1 MSIFHIA
8 PAAHFYNYIQ
18 LESQEVRD
26 TSVGGIVCY
35 NGTTDYGAL
44 YVSVPN
50 NSSTY
55 KYRALVDEIVGGTGI
70 SVTQDEKDKGK
81 WTIATNGNSG
91 ETQTQ
96 AVKVTIQKKDILNG
110 TNTVYYAN
118 VNKDTSSNGFTYR
131 AYDDSGNNV
140 VVSVYTYSYNPQ
152 YVAINLDSSD
162 LLPNVTTV
170 NIDIIVGTVAAA
182 TASVTTTTP
191 PSQQPGQQ
199 PGTENIN

>member
-26 TSVGGIVCY
+26 TSAGGIVCY

-44 YVSVPN
+44 YISVPT

-55 KYRALVDEIVGGTGI
+55 EYRALVDELVGGTGI

-91 ETQTQ
+91 ETQ
-96 AVKVTIQKKDILNG
+96 AVKVTIQKDS

-118 VNKDTSSNGFTYR
+118 IKKDTRNGFTYR
-131 AYDDSGNNV
+131 AYDASGNTV
-140 VVSVYTYSYNPQ
+140 TASVYTYSPNPQ
-152 YVAINLDSSD
+152 YVVID
-162 LLPNVTTV
+162 LNSATLLTDLNTV
-170 NIDIIVGTVAAA
+170 NIDIIVSTVA
-182 TASVTTTTP
+182 TSVPVITTP
-191 PSQQPGQQ
+191 PGQQ
-199 PGTENIN
+199 PQSPNPEQ

>member
-1 MSIFHIA
+1 MNIFHIA

-26 TSVGGIVCY
+26 TSAGGIVYY

-55 KYRALVDEIVGGTGI
+55 EYRALVNKIVGGTGI

-81 WTIATNGNSG
+81 WTIATNVNSSG
-91 ETQTQ
+91 TQV
-96 AVKVTIQKKDILNG
+96 VKVTIQKDALNG

-118 VNKDTSSNGFTYR
+118 VNKDTRNGFTYR
-131 AYDDSGNNV
+131 AYDASGNTV
-140 VVSVYTYSYNPQ
+140 AVSVYTYSPNPQ
-152 YVAINLDSSD
+152 YVVINLDSSTI
-162 LLPNVTTV
+162 LTNLNTV
-170 NIDIIVGTVAAA
+170 YIDIIVGTAA
-182 TASVTTTTP
+182 TSVPVNTTP
-191 PSQQPGQQ
+191 PDQQPQT
-199 PGTENIN
+199 PGTE

>member
-26 TSVGGIVCY
+26 TSAVGIVCY

-50 NSSTY
+50 GSSTY
-55 KYRALVDEIVGGTGI
+55 EYRALVDEIVGGTGI

-81 WTIATNGNSG
+81 WTIATDGNSS
-91 ETQTQ
+91 ETQV
-96 AVKVTIQKKDILNG
+96 VKVTIQKDTLSG

-118 VNKDTSSNGFTYR
+118 VKKDTRNGFTYR
-131 AYDDSGNNV
+131 AYDANGNTV
-140 VVSVYTYSYNPQ
+140 TASVYTYSPNPQ
-152 YVAINLDSSD
+152 YVVINLDSSTLLTD
-162 LLPNVTTV
+162 LNTV
-170 NIDIIVGTVAAA
+170 NIDIIVGTAA
-182 TASVTTTTP
+182 TSVPVSTTP
-191 PSQQPGQQ
+191 PGQQ
-199 PGTENIN
+199 SQSPGAEQ

>member
-26 TSVGGIVCY
+26 TSAGGIVCY

-55 KYRALVDEIVGGTGI
+55 EYRALVNKIVGGTGI

-81 WTIATNGNSG
+81 WTIATDVNSSG
-91 ETQTQ
+91 TQV
-96 AVKVTIQKKDILNG
+96 VKVTIQKDALNG
-110 TNTVYYAN
+110 TNTFYYAN
-118 VNKDTSSNGFTYR
+118 VNKDTRNGFTYR
-131 AYDDSGNNV
+131 AYDASGNTV
-140 VVSVYTYSYNPQ
+140 AVSVYTYSHNPQ
-152 YVAINLDSSD
+152 YVVINLDSSTI
-162 LLPNVTTV
+162 LTNLNTV
-170 NIDIIVGTVAAA
+170 YIDIIVGTTFIDVSAGNAL
-182 TASVTTTTP
+182 
-191 PSQQPGQQ
+191 PGQQ
-199 PGTENIN
+199 SQSPNPEQ

>member
-26 TSVGGIVCY
+26 TSAGGIVCY

-55 KYRALVDEIVGGTGI
+55 EYRALVNKIVGGTGI

-81 WTIATNGNSG
+81 WTIATDVNSS
-91 ETQTQ
+91 ETQV
-96 AVKVTIQKKDILNG
+96 VKVTIQKDALNG

-118 VNKDTSSNGFTYR
+118 VNKDTRNGFTYR
-131 AYDDSGNNV
+131 AYDASGNTV
-140 VVSVYTYSYNPQ
+140 AVSVYTYSPNPQ
-152 YVAINLDSSD
+152 YVVINLDSSTI
-162 LLPNVTTV
+162 LTNLNTV
-170 NIDIIVGTVAAA
+170 YIDIIVGTAA
-182 TASVTTTTP
+182 TSALVNTTP
-191 PSQQPGQQ
+191 PGQQ
-199 PGTENIN
+199 PQTPGTE

>member
-70 SVTQDEKDKGK
+70 SVTQDAKDKGK

-91 ETQTQ
+91 ETQ
-96 AVKVTIQKKDILNG
+96 AVKVTIQKKDNLSG

-118 VNKDTSSNGFTYR
+118 VNKDTHNGFTYR
-131 AYDDSGNNV
+131 AYDASGNTV
-140 VVSVYTYSYNPQ
+140 AVSVYTYSNNPQ
-152 YVAINLDSSD
+152 YVVINLDSSA
-162 LLPNVTTV
+162 LLTVVDTV

-182 TASVTTTTP
+182 TASVTTNTP
-191 PSQQPGQQ
+191 PNQQPGQQ

>member
-26 TSVGGIVCY
+26 TSAGGIVCY

-55 KYRALVDEIVGGTGI
+55 EYRALVNKIVGGTGI

-81 WTIATNGNSG
+81 WTISSG
-91 ETQTQ
+91 TQV
-96 AVKVTIQKKDILNG
+96 VKVTIQKDAPNG
-110 TNTVYYAN
+110 TNPVYYAN
-118 VNKDTSSNGFTYR
+118 VNKDTRNGFTYR
-131 AYDDSGNNV
+131 AYDANGNTV
-140 VVSVYTYSYNPQ
+140 AVSVYTYSLNPQ
-152 YVAINLDSSD
+152 YVVINLDSSTI
-162 LLPNVTTV
+162 LTNLNTV
-170 NIDIIVGTVAAA
+170 YIDIIVGTAA
-182 TASVTTTTP
+182 TSVPVNTTP
-191 PSQQPGQQ
+191 PDQQPQT
-199 PGTENIN
+199 PGTE

>member
-26 TSVGGIVCY
+26 TSAGGIVCY

-55 KYRALVDEIVGGTGI
+55 EYRALVNKIVGGTGI

-81 WTIATNGNSG
+81 WTIATDVNSS
-91 ETQTQ
+91 ETQV
-96 AVKVTIQKKDILNG
+96 VKVTIQKDALNG

-118 VNKDTSSNGFTYR
+118 VNKDTHNGFTYR
-131 AYDDSGNNV
+131 AYDASGNTV
-140 VVSVYTYSYNPQ
+140 AVSVYTYSPNPQ
-152 YVAINLDSSD
+152 YVVINLDSSTI
-162 LLPNVTTV
+162 LTNLNTV
-170 NIDIIVGTVAAA
+170 YIDIIVGTAA
-182 TASVTTTTP
+182 TSALVNTTP
-191 PSQQPGQQ
+191 PGQQ
-199 PGTENIN
+199 PQTPGTE

>member
-1 MSIFHIA
+1 MNIFHIA

-26 TSVGGIVCY
+26 TSAGGIVCY

-55 KYRALVDEIVGGTGI
+55 EYRALVNKIVGGTGI

-81 WTIATNGNSG
+81 WTIATNVNSSG
-91 ETQTQ
+91 TQV
-96 AVKVTIQKKDILNG
+96 VKVTIQKDALNG

-118 VNKDTSSNGFTYR
+118 VNKDTRNGFTYR
-131 AYDDSGNNV
+131 AYDASGNTV
-140 VVSVYTYSYNPQ
+140 AVSVYTYSPNPQ
-152 YVAINLDSSD
+152 YVVINLDSSTI
-162 LLPNVTTV
+162 LTNLNTV
-170 NIDIIVGTVAAA
+170 YIDIIVGTAA
-182 TASVTTTTP
+182 TSVPVNTTP
-191 PSQQPGQQ
+191 PDQQPQT
-199 PGTENIN
+199 PGTE

>member
-1 MSIFHIA
+1 MSIFHA

-55 KYRALVDEIVGGTGI
+55 EYRALVDEIVGGTGI

-91 ETQTQ
+91 ETQ
-96 AVKVTIQKKDILNG
+96 AVKVTIQKDTLSG

-118 VNKDTSSNGFTYR
+118 VKKDTRNGFTYR
-131 AYDDSGNNV
+131 AYNASGNTV
-140 VVSVYTYSYNPQ
+140 AVSVYTYSPNPQ
-152 YVAINLDSSD
+152 YVVIDLDSSTLLRD
-162 LLPNVTTV
+162 LNTV
-170 NIDIIVGTVAAA
+170 NIDIIVGTVA
-182 TASVTTTTP
+182 TSVPVITTP
-191 PSQQPGQQ
+191 PGQQ
-199 PGTENIN
+199 PQSPDPEQ

>member
-26 TSVGGIVCY
+26 TSAGGIVCY

-55 KYRALVDEIVGGTGI
+55 EYRALVNKIVGGTGI

-81 WTIATNGNSG
+81 WTIATDVNSS
-91 ETQTQ
+91 ETQV
-96 AVKVTIQKKDILNG
+96 VKVTIQKDALNG

-118 VNKDTSSNGFTYR
+118 VNKDTRNGFTYR
-131 AYDDSGNNV
+131 AYDASGNTV
-140 VVSVYTYSYNPQ
+140 AVSVYTYSPNPQ
-152 YVAINLDSSD
+152 YVVINLDSSTI
-162 LLPNVTTV
+162 LTNLNTV
-170 NIDIIVGTVAAA
+170 YIDIIVGTTFIDVSAGNAL
-182 TASVTTTTP
+182 
-191 PSQQPGQQ
+191 PGQQ
-199 PGTENIN
+199 SQSPNPEQ

>member
-26 TSVGGIVCY
+26 TSAGGIVCY

-55 KYRALVDEIVGGTGI
+55 EYRALVNKIVGGTGI

-81 WTIATNGNSG
+81 WTIATDVNSS
-91 ETQTQ
+91 ETQV
-96 AVKVTIQKKDILNG
+96 VKVTIQKDALNG

-118 VNKDTSSNGFTYR
+118 VNKDTRNGFTYR
-131 AYDDSGNNV
+131 AYDANGNTV
-140 VVSVYTYSYNPQ
+140 AVSVYTYSHNPQ
-152 YVAINLDSSD
+152 YVVINLDSSTI
-162 LLPNVTTV
+162 LTNLNTV
-170 NIDIIVGTVAAA
+170 YIDIIVGTAA
-182 TASVTTTTP
+182 TSVPVNTTP
-191 PSQQPGQQ
+191 PDQQPQT
-199 PGTENIN
+199 PGTE

>member
-26 TSVGGIVCY
+26 TSAGGIVYY

-55 KYRALVDEIVGGTGI
+55 EYRALVNKIVGGTGI

-81 WTIATNGNSG
+81 WTIATDVNSS
-91 ETQTQ
+91 ETQV
-96 AVKVTIQKKDILNG
+96 VKVTIQKDALNG

-118 VNKDTSSNGFTYR
+118 VNKDTRNGFTYR
-131 AYDDSGNNV
+131 AYDASGNTV
-140 VVSVYTYSYNPQ
+140 AVSVYTYSPNPQ
-152 YVAINLDSSD
+152 YVVINLDSSTI
-162 LLPNVTTV
+162 LTNLNTV
-170 NIDIIVGTVAAA
+170 YIDIIVGTAA
-182 TASVTTTTP
+182 TSVPVNTTP
-191 PSQQPGQQ
+191 PDQQPQT
-199 PGTENIN
+199 PGTE

>member
-18 LESQEVRD
+18 LESQEVRN
-26 TSVGGIVCY
+26 TSAGGIVCY

-55 KYRALVDEIVGGTGI
+55 EYRALVNKIVGGTGI

-81 WTIATNGNSG
+81 WTIATDVNSS
-91 ETQTQ
+91 ETQV
-96 AVKVTIQKKDILNG
+96 VKVTIQKDALNG

-118 VNKDTSSNGFTYR
+118 VNKDTRNGFTYR
-131 AYDDSGNNV
+131 AYDASGNTV
-140 VVSVYTYSYNPQ
+140 AVSVYTYSPNPQ
-152 YVAINLDSSD
+152 YVVINLDSSTI
-162 LLPNVTTV
+162 LTNLNTV
-170 NIDIIVGTVAAA
+170 YIDIIVGTTFIDVS
-182 TASVTTTTP
+182 ASNAL
-191 PSQQPGQQ
+191 PGQQ
-199 PGTENIN
+199 SQSPNPEQ

>member
-26 TSVGGIVCY
+26 TSAGGIVYY

-55 KYRALVDEIVGGTGI
+55 EYRALVNKIVGGTGI

-81 WTIATNGNSG
+81 WTISSG
-91 ETQTQ
+91 TQV
-96 AVKVTIQKKDILNG
+96 VKVTIKKDALNG
-110 TNTVYYAN
+110 TNPVYYAN
-118 VNKDTSSNGFTYR
+118 VNKDTRNGFTYR
-131 AYDDSGNNV
+131 AYDANGNTV
-140 VVSVYTYSYNPQ
+140 AVSVYTYSHNPQ
-152 YVAINLDSSD
+152 YVVINLDSSTI
-162 LLPNVTTV
+162 LTNLNTV
-170 NIDIIVGTVAAA
+170 YIDIIVGTTFIDVSAGNAL
-182 TASVTTTTP
+182 
-191 PSQQPGQQ
+191 PGQQ
-199 PGTENIN
+199 SQSPNPEQ

>member
-50 NSSTY
+50 SSSTY
-55 KYRALVDEIVGGTGI
+55 EYRALVDEIVGGTGI

-81 WTIATNGNSG
+81 WIIATDGNSS
-91 ETQTQ
+91 ETQV
-96 AVKVTIQKKDILNG
+96 VKVTIQKDTLSG

-118 VNKDTSSNGFTYR
+118 VKKDTRNGFTYR
-131 AYDDSGNNV
+131 AYDASGNTV
-140 VVSVYTYSYNPQ
+140 AVSVYTYSLNPQ
-152 YVAINLDSSD
+152 YVVINLDSSTLLTD
-162 LLPNVTTV
+162 LNTV
-170 NIDIIVGTVAAA
+170 NIDIIVGTAA
-182 TASVTTTTP
+182 TSVPVSTTP
-191 PSQQPGQQ
+191 PGQQ
-199 PGTENIN
+199 SQSPDPEQ

>member
-26 TSVGGIVCY
+26 TSAGGIVCY

-55 KYRALVDEIVGGTGI
+55 EYRALVNKIVGGTGI

-81 WTIATNGNSG
+81 WTISS
-91 ETQTQ
+91 ETQV
-96 AVKVTIQKKDILNG
+96 VKVTIQKDAPSG

-118 VNKDTSSNGFTYR
+118 VNKDTRNGFTYR
-131 AYDDSGNNV
+131 AYDASGNTV
-140 VVSVYTYSYNPQ
+140 AVSVYTYSLNPQ
-152 YVAINLDSSD
+152 YVVINLDSSTI
-162 LLPNVTTV
+162 LTNLNTV
-170 NIDIIVGTVAAA
+170 YIDIIVGTTFIDVSAGNAL
-182 TASVTTTTP
+182 
-191 PSQQPGQQ
+191 PGQQ
-199 PGTENIN
+199 SQSPNPEQ